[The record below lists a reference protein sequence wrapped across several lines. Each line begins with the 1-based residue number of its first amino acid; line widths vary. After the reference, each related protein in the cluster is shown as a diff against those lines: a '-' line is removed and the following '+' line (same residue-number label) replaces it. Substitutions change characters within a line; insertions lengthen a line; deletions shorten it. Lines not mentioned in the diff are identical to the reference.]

1 MSFIERCPL
10 FRGSFIRGFPEV
22 GVRERRKKG
31 GDGEREKRGGRRGNL
46 RVRDVSLGKYRVDVH
61 D

>member
-1 MSFIERCPL
+1 MEQNQVSFIERCPL

-31 GDGEREKRGGRRGNL
+31 GMGKGRRGEE
-46 RVRDVSLGKYRVDVH
+46 GEGI
-61 D
+61 